1 MARRLDGNIMKCI
14 MHVISGDL
22 WAGAES
28 QAYTFLKALHQ
39 TKKYNLTSVLFNKG
53 ELFEKLTS
61 EGIDTHLIDE
71 GRYKTV
77 QILWQL
83 MNLIRDFKPDI
94 IHTHEYKSN
103 ILAVCSNVI
112 LRKRA
117 RLVRTLHGI
126 NQAPREIKYLKS
138 HIALWIDDIVLMHFT
153 DCIVAVSRFLEKD
166 LQGKYP
172 RTLIQ
177 QINNAV
183 DIPQQPIDSYQA
195 IRSAFG
201 VSSDMLWIATAA
213 RLVPVKNIEM
223 LIETV
228 RLLRDMASMKI
239 KVSIFGDGP
248 LRQYLQSRIQQYDLA
263 DVVSIYGHHSNL
275 KSIMHA
281 WDVFVLTSE
290 SEGLPMSL
298 IEAMSV
304 GVIPICTRVGGIPEV
319 IEDGINGFLIKSRTP
334 DEMSGRILQFSEY
347 NEDSLRLLKNN
358 AIKTVAEQYSI
369 DKTIGKLTSLYGD

>member
-1 MARRLDGNIMKCI
+1 

-39 TKKYNLTSVLFNKG
+39 TKKYNLISVLFNKG
-53 ELFEKLTS
+53 ELFERLTS
-61 EGIDTHLIDE
+61 EGINTHLIDE
-71 GRYKTV
+71 KHFNTL
-77 QILWQL
+77 QILWKL
-83 MNLIRDFKPDI
+83 IKLIRDSNPDI

-117 RLVRTLHGI
+117 RIVRTLHGL
-126 NQAPREIKYLKS
+126 NQAPRDIRYLKS

-153 DCIVAVSRFLEKD
+153 DCIVAVSRFLEKE
-166 LQGKYP
+166 LHVKYP
-172 RTLIQ
+172 GTPIR

-183 DIPQQPIDSYQA
+183 DIPQQPSDSYQA

-201 VSSDMLWIATAA
+201 VSPDMLWITTAA

-228 RLLRDMASMKI
+228 RLLRDMRSKKI

-248 LRQYLQSRIQQYDLA
+248 LRQYLQSRIRQYDLA
-263 DVVSIYGHHSNL
+263 DIISLYGHHPDI

-319 IEDGINGFLIKSRTP
+319 IEEGINGFLIKPGSP
-334 DEMSGRILQFSEY
+334 DEMSARILQLSKY
-347 NEDSLRLLKNN
+347 NEDSLRFLKDN
-358 AIKTVAEQYSI
+358 ARKTVLEKYSITSSI
-369 DKTIGKLTSLYGD
+369 DKLISLYGD